1 MWGYTPRQTQ
11 AFLSLAAERRQTQ
24 LGEMLAIQALA
35 ASGNADEIKKQLRQL
50 LDDG

>member
-1 MWGYTPRQTQ
+1 VWGYTPRQTQ

-35 ASGNADEIKKQLRQL
+35 ASGNADAIQRQLKQLS
-50 LDDG
+50 DEG